1 MRRLSFTV
9 AVAAITLFAVS
20 GQASAADLPSEQ
32 GEGTYQSAPL
42 NPYHQWYVRGDIGV
56 GIFDGLGDDDALTF
70 GFGMGRRWSDNFRS
84 DITFDY
90 VGEYDLN
97 NGTND
102 VDAVTV
108 LANGYVDFNL
118 SSFMNPYVGAGL
130 GYGDVEA
137 RVGGIKDNDD
147 GLAYAVHAGVAV
159 DVTERTLLDLS
170 YRYRGIDVSGPDFED
185 HSFQAGFR
193 FKF

>member
-1 MRRLSFTV
+1 MKTR
-9 AVAAITLFAVS
+9 LFALVVATTTMFALS
-20 GQASAADLPSEQ
+20 GPATAADLPPAQ
-32 GEGTYQSAPL
+32 GGESYQDAPL
-42 NPYHQWYVRGDIGV
+42 NAFQKWYVRTDVGV

-70 GFGMGRRWSDNFRS
+70 GFGVGHRWSNNFRS
-84 DITFDY
+84 DLTLDY

-108 LANGYVDFNL
+108 LANGYFDFNL
-118 SSFMNPYVGAGL
+118 SSFMTPYVGAGL

-137 RVGGIKDNDD
+137 DVGAARIDDD
-147 GLAYAVHAGVAV
+147 GLAYAVHAGLAF
-159 DVTERTLLDLS
+159 DVTQRTLLDLS

-185 HSFQAGFR
+185 HSFQAGIR
-193 FKF
+193 LKF